1 MSTDAN
7 IVYIGRKPVMSYV
20 LALMMHLNTPNAKEV
35 VLKAR
40 GRSITTAVDVAEI
53 ARRRFMDRLII
64 TNIEIGT
71 EELPQDEGAP
81 RAVSTMDITLQL
93 S

>member
-1 MSTDAN
+1 MPTDAN
-7 IVYIGRKPVMSYV
+7 VVYIGQKPVMNYV
-20 LALMMHLNTPNAKEV
+20 LAIMMHLNTPNAKEV

-53 ARRRFMDRLII
+53 SRRRFLDRLII
-64 TNIEIGT
+64 TNIEIDT
-71 EELPQDEGAP
+71 EELPQDGGAT
-81 RAVSTMDITLQL
+81 RAVSTMELTLQL